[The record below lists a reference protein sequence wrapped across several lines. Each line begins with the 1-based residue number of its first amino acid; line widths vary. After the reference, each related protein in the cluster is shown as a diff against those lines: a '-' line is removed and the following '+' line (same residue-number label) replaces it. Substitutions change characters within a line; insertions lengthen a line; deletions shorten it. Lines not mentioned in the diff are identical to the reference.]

1 MVSNVLVHG
10 ATGKMG
16 REVVKALWD
25 DPDMLPAGGIS
36 RNSALSVIDLPNG
49 SSMPHS
55 TAIEEAIQKATHL
68 GHSPSVLVDF
78 TNADAAMKAIRQAAP
93 HGIDVVIGSTGFT
106 DEHNQEI
113 EQISKDYD
121 IGVVLASNFALG
133 AVVLTYLA
141 RLAGQYFS
149 YADIIEMHHE
159 AKVDSP
165 SGTAISL
172 ASALQSNRSSNFTR
186 PIPDREPIPETRGGD
201 MNNISIHSVRMPGR
215 LAHHQIILGIQG
227 QTLSL
232 SHDTLSRE
240 CYMPGV
246 IQAIHY
252 VQHNKQVT
260 IGLEPIIGLQ

>member
-16 REVVKALWD
+16 MEVIKALCN
-25 DPDMLPAGGIS
+25 DPTMLPVGGIS
-36 RNSALSVIDLPNG
+36 RNSELTVIDLPNG
-49 SSMPHS
+49 SAMPH
-55 TAIEEAIQKATHL
+55 TTDVEEAIQKAKQSGNH
-68 GHSPSVLVDF
+68 PKVLVDF
-78 TNADAAMKAIRQAAP
+78 TNANAAMISIRKAAP
-93 HGIDVVIGSTGFT
+93 HGIDLVVGSTGFT
-106 DEHNQEI
+106 TEHHNEI
-113 EQISKDYD
+113 DQIAKEYS

-133 AVVLTYLA
+133 AIVLTHLA

-165 SGTAISL
+165 SGTAITL
-172 ASALQSNRSSNFTR
+172 ASALESNRSSPFTR
-186 PIPDREPIPETRGGD
+186 PLPEREPVPETRGGD
-201 MNNISIHSVRMPGR
+201 INNISVHSIRMPGK

-246 IQAIHY
+246 IQAINY
-252 VQHNKQVT
+252 VQLNKHVT
-260 IGLEPIIGLQ
+260 IGLEPIIGLE